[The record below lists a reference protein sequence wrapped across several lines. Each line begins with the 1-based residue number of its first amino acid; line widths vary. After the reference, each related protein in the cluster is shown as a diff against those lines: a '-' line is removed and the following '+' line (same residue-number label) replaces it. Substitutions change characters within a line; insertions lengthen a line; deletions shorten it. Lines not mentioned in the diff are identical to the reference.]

1 MRVHITHIT
10 IDNYLSEKNMAD
22 FIIGRQQILDR
33 DLNVYAY
40 ELLFRGQGFDL
51 NDKDEATQATNQIV
65 TDAIIEIGINNIVDE
80 NRAFIN
86 FTTQNILEKTPLNLP
101 KDRIVIEVLENVKID
116 LRIINNLREMSKQ
129 GYLIALDD
137 FVFTEEWKP
146 LVEFADIIKLD
157 VLEMGEAKVREAII
171 QLKPYKLKILAEKVE
186 THKEYEY
193 LKELGCDYFQGF
205 FFSKPNLVEGKRMGV
220 NQLAAVRLLTSIN
233 NPNVEFEEL
242 TQVIS
247 QDVGLSYKLL
257 HYINS
262 AFFAIPKKITSIN
275 QAITY
280 LGMNELKRWIN
291 ILMLSSLSD
300 KPVVVMQ
307 NALIRGKMCELLAR
321 TTGHKTSNFFLIG
334 MLSSLDSILDIS
346 LEDALG
352 NLPLD
357 DNTIEAIL
365 HHKGIGGEAL
375 HCVLGYERWDTDAIT
390 FGDVDE
396 AKIGNAYIES
406 IAWATKVIGNI

>member
-1 MRVHITHIT
+1 
-10 IDNYLSEKNMAD
+10 MAD

-33 DLNVYAY
+33 QLNVYAY
-40 ELLFRGQGFDL
+40 ELLFRGQGFNL

-80 NRAFIN
+80 HRAFIN
-86 FTTQNILEKTPLNLP
+86 FTTQNILEKTPLSLP
-101 KDRIVIEVLENVKID
+101 KERIVIEVLENVKID
-116 LRIINNLREMSKQ
+116 LRIINNLREMSQQ

-157 VLEMGEAKVREAII
+157 VLEMGEANVREAIA
-171 QLKPYKLKILAEKVE
+171 QLAPYKLKILAEKVE
-186 THKEYEY
+186 THQEYEY
-193 LKELGCDYFQGF
+193 LRELGCDYFQGF

-220 NQLAAVRLLTSIN
+220 NQLAAVRLLTTIN
-233 NPNVEFEEL
+233 SPNVEFDEL
-242 TQVIS
+242 TKVIS
-247 QDVGLSYKLL
+247 EDVGLSYKLL

-262 AFFAIPKKITSIN
+262 AFFSIPSKIESIN

-307 NALIRGKMCELLAR
+307 TALIRGKMCELLAKNV
-321 TTGHKTSNFFLIG
+321 GQKAGNYFLIG

-346 LEDALG
+346 IDDALAQ
-352 NLPLD
+352 LPLGD
-357 DNTIEAIL
+357 DIIEAIL
-365 HHKGIGGEAL
+365 HHRGLGGEAL
-375 HCVLGYERWDTDAIT
+375 RCVLGYERWDTGSIAFRQANQAD
-390 FGDVDE
+390 
-396 AKIGNAYIES
+396 IGNAYIES
-406 IAWATKVIGNI
+406 IAWATKVMSNV

>member
-1 MRVHITHIT
+1 
-10 IDNYLSEKNMAD
+10 MAD

-33 DLNVYAY
+33 NLNIYAY

-51 NDKDEATQATNQIV
+51 NDRDEATQATNQIV

-80 NRAFIN
+80 NKAFIN

-101 KDRIVIEVLENVKID
+101 KERIVIEVLENVKID
-116 LRIINNLREMSKQ
+116 LQVINNLREMSKQ

-137 FVFTEEWKP
+137 FVFTEEWRP

-157 VLEMGEAKVREAII
+157 ILEMGEAKVREAII

-186 THKEYEY
+186 THKEYQY
-193 LKELGCDYFQGF
+193 LRELGCDYFQGF
-205 FFSKPNLVEGKRMGV
+205 FFSKPNLVEGRRLGV

-233 NPNVEFEEL
+233 NPDVEFEEL
-242 TQVIS
+242 TIVIS

-262 AFFAIPKKITSIN
+262 AFFAIPTKITSIN

-300 KPVVVMQ
+300 KPLVVMQ
-307 NALIRGKMCELLAR
+307 NALIRGRMCELLAKSV
-321 TTGHKTSNFFLIG
+321 GQKTSNFFLIG
-334 MLSSLDSILDIS
+334 ILSSLDSILDIS
-346 LEDALG
+346 LEEALSH
-352 NLPLD
+352 LPLD
-357 DNTIEAIL
+357 EDIVEAIL
-365 HHKGIGGEAL
+365 HHKGLGGEAL
-375 HCVLGYERWDTDAIT
+375 HCVLGYERWDTDSIT
-390 FGDVDE
+390 FGSLNE
-396 AKIGNAYIES
+396 TEIGNAYIES
-406 IAWATKVIGNI
+406 IAWATKVMSNS